1 MSDREFPEPGT
12 SLQQDTQRV
21 WAIRHLFQE
30 RGMDRLAAIQTF
42 DTLCTRNPNPRL
54 RRLCETIALQ
64 MFPEFA
70 RCQADAVPDVEVY
83 AR

>member
-30 RGMDRLAAIQTF
+30 RAMDRLAAIQTF

-70 RCQADAVPDVEVY
+70 RPQPDVEPLDGVV